1 MPVLPFLLGLSAK
14 LYGMLWTVVVASK
27 ASKTAAIVF
36 PRWFLSLSALDVGCW
51 THLGTNSAT
60 HAAVCFN
67 PKGLVVDEL
76 SFEKLADNTAVYA
89 WPTAHIGLFFHLFRL
104 VNLCN
109 DAR

>member
-14 LYGMLWTVVVASK
+14 LYGMLGTVVVASK

-36 PRWFLSLSALDVGCW
+36 PRWFLSLSALNVGCW
-51 THLGTNSAT
+51 THLGAYSAT
-60 HAAVCFN
+60 HAAASFN

-76 SFEKLADNTAVYA
+76 SFEKIADNTAVYA
-89 WPTAHIGLFFHLFRL
+89 WPATPIGLFFHLFCL

>member
-14 LYGMLWTVVVASK
+14 LYGMLGTVVVASK

-51 THLGTNSAT
+51 TPLGTYSAT

-89 WPTAHIGLFFHLFRL
+89 WPATHVGFFFHLFCL

>member
-14 LYGMLWTVVVASK
+14 LYGMLGTMVVACK

-36 PRWFLSLSALDVGCW
+36 PRWLLSLSALDVGCW
-51 THLGTNSAT
+51 THFSTYSAT

-89 WPTAHIGLFFHLFRL
+89 WPTTHIGLFFHLLSL